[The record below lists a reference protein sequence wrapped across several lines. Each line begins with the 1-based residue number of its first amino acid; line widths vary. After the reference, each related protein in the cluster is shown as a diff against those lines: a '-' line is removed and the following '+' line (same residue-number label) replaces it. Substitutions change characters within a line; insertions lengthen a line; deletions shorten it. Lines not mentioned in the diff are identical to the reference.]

1 MSDGVQWL
9 TPDELDSWL
18 ALAALM
24 VRLPAAL
31 ESQLQR
37 DADLSQFE
45 YFVLA
50 HLSESPGQQVRMS
63 ELAAMS
69 NGSLSRLSHVVSRL
83 ESKGWVERRPS
94 ARDRRATMAALT
106 DVGLAKIVGSAPGH
120 VERVRDL
127 VVDALTPDQLDALT
141 DACRAV
147 LARIDARDGVG
158 WAGRPGVRSTGPTEG
173 CSGGPGQ
180 PNL

>member
-1 MSDGVQWL
+1 MTDDARWL
-9 TPDELDSWL
+9 RPDQLASWL
-18 ALAALM
+18 DLAALM
-24 VRLPAAL
+24 IRLPAAL

-50 HLSESPGQQVRMS
+50 HLSESPGREVRMS

-83 ESKGWVERRPS
+83 ERKGWVLRRPS
-94 ARDRRATMAALT
+94 AEDGRSTMAWLT
-106 DVGLAKIVGSAPGH
+106 DDGVAKIVASAPGH

-127 VVDALTPDQLDALT
+127 VVDALTPEQLEALGA
-141 DACRAV
+141 ACRVV
-147 LARIDARDGVG
+147 LDRIDARDGESC
-158 WAGRPGVRSTGPTEG
+158 AGRPGRRPSGRGRG
-173 CSGGPGQ
+173 CGDDG
-180 PNL
+180 